1 MTEFSKEQR
10 LLRRLEFTRTMDGGT
25 KIVTSHMVV
34 IGRRNDFPLSRIGFI
49 VSKKLGGAVERN
61 RVRRRLRELFRNHP
75 HQPQG
80 LDIVVIARGH
90 AADADFVQLQ
100 RSFQEGLDRLLGR
113 LNREQDK
120 LGPSDGFVLRP
131 VDRGTAS
138 L

>member
-10 LLRRLEFTRTMDGGT
+10 LLRRLEFTRTMDEGT
-25 KIVTSHMVV
+25 KIVTPHMVV

-61 RVRRRLRELFRNHP
+61 RVRRRLRELFRNLP
-75 HQPQG
+75 HKPQG

-90 AADADFVQLQ
+90 AADADFAVLE
-100 RSFQEGLDRLLGR
+100 RSLREGLEKLMGR
-113 LNREQDK
+113 LNREK

-131 VDRGTAS
+131 RDCSTAS
-138 L
+138 V

>member
-10 LLRRLEFTRTMDGGT
+10 LLRRLEFTRTMDEGT
-25 KIVTSHMVV
+25 KIVTPHMVV

-75 HQPQG
+75 HKPQG

-90 AADADFVQLQ
+90 AADADFAVLE
-100 RSFQEGLDRLLGR
+100 RSLREGLEKLMSR
-113 LNREQDK
+113 LNREK

-131 VDRGTAS
+131 RDRSTAS